1 MASSTAKVSFRIV
14 MVILLLLV
22 LFYVGRPLY
31 WKISATVHDIRHNK
45 QTVKQGLSQI
55 VLEAQKSVGWYHDE
69 SDSGVRE
76 DRVATTRRFLV
87 KHGFSFKPEA
97 SECLISFFLKENKK
111 SFGLGPVACKVYW
124 EYGLGLNLGWFIMPI
139 EESTLALIIII
150 LLNYSAHSSLYLEV
164 TGFCFNI

>member
-76 DRVATTRRFLV
+76 DRVATTRRFLG
-87 KHGFSFKPEA
+87 KLF
-97 SECLISFFLKENKK
+97 
-111 SFGLGPVACKVYW
+111 
-124 EYGLGLNLGWFIMPI
+124 
-139 EESTLALIIII
+139 
-150 LLNYSAHSSLYLEV
+150 
-164 TGFCFNI
+164 

>member
-69 SDSGVRE
+69 SDSGFPQ
-76 DRVATTRRFLV
+76 DRVATTRRFLSDV
-87 KHGFSFKPEA
+87 
-97 SECLISFFLKENKK
+97 
-111 SFGLGPVACKVYW
+111 
-124 EYGLGLNLGWFIMPI
+124 
-139 EESTLALIIII
+139 
-150 LLNYSAHSSLYLEV
+150 
-164 TGFCFNI
+164 